1 MEYEFLEAHAVV
13 GHGQDWPVEQI
24 SRDALIKAHIK
35 QTEQEI
41 ENAKK

>member
-13 GHGQDWPVEQI
+13 GYGQCWPVEQI

-35 QTEQEI
+35 QTEQELND
-41 ENAKK
+41 E